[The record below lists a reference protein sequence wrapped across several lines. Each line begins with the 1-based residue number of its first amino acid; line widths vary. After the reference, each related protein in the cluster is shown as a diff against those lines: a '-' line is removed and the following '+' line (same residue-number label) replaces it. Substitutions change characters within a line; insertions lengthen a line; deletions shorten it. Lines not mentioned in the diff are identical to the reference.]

1 LKSGK
6 IHMSNLTVEKLSHVV
21 GIPADKLLNQM
32 SKSGLK
38 HTSNKDLVTEE
49 DRKILLI
56 HLKKE
61 REKNK
66 SKTITLKRKDSSSK
80 SSDISSQTSVSIK
93 RKVSQ
98 KREDNAI
105 PLSTKTST
113 DGFNFSEIEK
123 KRVVSEELKKA
134 DEDRKKRE
142 VESKT
147 LVKRKKIQTI
157 KKEVPSAPNQPSSP
171 ERDLKKS
178 VHKKEK
184 QEYSKK
190 EQRELEGEEY
200 LKKEQTSQHAF
211 EKPTEFL
218 KKQIE
223 IPEAITVS
231 ALAQKLSI
239 KGGDLVKKLMDMGV
253 MATFNQT
260 IDQDTAILVT
270 EELGHIGEASK
281 EVVVEDKLKEMV
293 AYEGKEA
300 SRVPVVSVL
309 GHVDHG
315 KTTLLD
321 FIRKAKVAHGEEGGI
336 TQRIGAYQSNTSSGV
351 ITFIDT
357 PGHAAFTE
365 VRARGANSTDIV
377 VLVVAADDG
386 LQPQTEEAIN
396 HARVAEVPIIV
407 AVNKM
412 DKEEADLEK
421 VKNELSSKEL
431 VPEDWGGKTQFI
443 PISALKGDGVED
455 LLEAISLEAEVLDL
469 KTHHKGPG
477 FGIVLDS
484 SIEKG
489 QGAVATVIVQKG
501 TLKAGDIILVGD
513 QTKKVRSLLDEN
525 GKKVKEAG
533 PSLPV
538 LISGLDKPPS
548 AGEEFVVVLSEKM
561 AKEISADRLKKDRE
575 SKLAKQQITSLES
588 LFEKELPSTVVD
600 LVIKADTHGSLE
612 AILGSLKNLEKEEVK
627 INIIHEAVG
636 GINENDVNLA
646 LTSSSIIIGFNVRSD
661 NSAKKLAEKESVEIF
676 YSGIIY
682 DLIDGVKELVEGK
695 MQPEIKEEILGTAE
709 VKETFKSPNFGLIAG
724 SMVIEGTIKR
734 NKNVRVIR
742 DDIVI
747 FEGQLDSLKRFKDD
761 ASEVSSGTECGIGIE
776 NYSDVKAGDKIE
788 VFDKVETKRSL

>member
-484 SIEKG
+484 SIETG

-646 LTSSSIIIGFNVRSD
+646 LTSSSSIIGFNVRSD